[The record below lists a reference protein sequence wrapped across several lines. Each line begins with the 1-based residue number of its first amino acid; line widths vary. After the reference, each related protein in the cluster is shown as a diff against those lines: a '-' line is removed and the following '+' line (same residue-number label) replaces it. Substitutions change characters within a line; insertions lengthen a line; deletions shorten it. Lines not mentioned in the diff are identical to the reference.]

1 MDSKTLSKLK
11 AIYQTKDGISD
22 EDLLEEAITTLEDYL
37 LNKDKNDLFHH
48 SRVEVIAY
56 LALLKEQARKIDN
69 HGASTDDKKLHGRKS
84 QWRRLR

>member
-11 AIYQTKDGISD
+11 TLYQINDGLSD

-37 LNKDKNDLFHH
+37 LNKDKNDLFRH

-56 LALLKEQARKIDN
+56 LALLKQR
-69 HGASTDDKKLHGRKS
+69 
-84 QWRRLR
+84 

>member
-11 AIYQTKDGISD
+11 TLYQINDGLSD

-37 LNKDKNDLFHH
+37 LNKDKNDLFQH

-56 LALLKEQARKIDN
+56 LALLEQR
-69 HGASTDDKKLHGRKS
+69 
-84 QWRRLR
+84 

>member
-11 AIYQTKDGISD
+11 TLYQTNDGLSD

-48 SRVEVIAY
+48 SRVEVLAY
-56 LALLKEQARKIDN
+56 LALLKQR
-69 HGASTDDKKLHGRKS
+69 
-84 QWRRLR
+84 

>member
-11 AIYQTKDGISD
+11 TLYQINDGLSD

-56 LALLKEQARKIDN
+56 LALLKQR
-69 HGASTDDKKLHGRKS
+69 
-84 QWRRLR
+84 

>member
-11 AIYQTKDGISD
+11 KLYQTNDGLSD

-37 LNKDKNDLFHH
+37 SLKDKNDLFYH

-56 LALLKEQARKIDN
+56 LALLKQR
-69 HGASTDDKKLHGRKS
+69 
-84 QWRRLR
+84 